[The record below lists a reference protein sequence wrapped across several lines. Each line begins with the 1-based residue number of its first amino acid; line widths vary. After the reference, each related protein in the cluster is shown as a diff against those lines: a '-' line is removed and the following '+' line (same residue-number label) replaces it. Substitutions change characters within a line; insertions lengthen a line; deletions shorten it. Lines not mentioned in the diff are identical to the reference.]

1 MGRMISSQ
9 KGIDFGNSNYSDLKK
24 VHSIWIC
31 LNPDEEWQGTI
42 NTYYLQEKHLLGNVC
57 EDKSAYDKIQVT
69 MICLDNKLNNK
80 EKNVISLLNIA
91 LANNISVKE
100 KLKLLNEDFGIK
112 TTEKLG
118 TEAANMCNYS
128 KGVFQKG
135 VEQGRKEGR
144 KEGIE
149 EGRKEG
155 IEKGINVLIS
165 TMVKFKAGKDDI
177 VNEISEKY
185 KISTEKAKEYYNN
198 YKNSINS

>member
-1 MGRMISSQ
+1 
-9 KGIDFGNSNYSDLKK
+9 
-24 VHSIWIC
+24 
-31 LNPDEEWQGTI
+31 
-42 NTYYLQEKHLLGNVC
+42 
-57 EDKSAYDKIQVT
+57 

-135 VEQGRKEGR
+135 VEQGRKEGINISISIM
-144 KEGIE
+144 IE
-149 EGRKEG
+149 D
-155 IEKGINVLIS
+155 N
-165 TMVKFKAGKDDI
+165 KDEDTI
-177 VNEISEKY
+177 VNRISEKY
-185 KISTEKAKEYYNN
+185 KISTEEAKEYYNN
-198 YKNSINS
+198 YEKSQDQ

>member
-57 EDKSAYDKIQVT
+57 EDKSAYDKIRVT

-91 LANNISVKE
+91 LANDISVKE

-135 VEQGRKEGR
+135 VEQGRKEG
-144 KEGIE
+144 ID
-149 EGRKEG
+149 
-155 IEKGINVLIS
+155 KGINVLIS
-165 TMVKFKAGKDDI
+165 TMIKFKADEDDI
-177 VNEISEKY
+177 VNEISEEY
-185 KISTEKAKEYYNN
+185 NLSREVAKEFYNN
-198 YKNSINS
+198 YKKSQDQ